1 MSRPRNNNKSR
12 YFRPKAS
19 ELAGGSYVFTP
30 GSGDVHL
37 DLGPLPGDLSVTIGG
52 RVQPGDRLTVTCYG
66 GGGATDPFFTINGS
80 VGGGPNIQIGK
91 FDFFG
96 VDFVGGV
103 AGDGETVNYICL
115 TPEILFN
122 NLP

>member
-1 MSRPRNNNKSR
+1 MSRPKNNNKSR
-12 YFRPKAS
+12 YFKPSSA
-19 ELAGGSYVFTP
+19 ELAGGVYIFTP

-37 DLGPLPGDLSVTIGG
+37 DLGPLPGDLTVTISGQG
-52 RVQPGDRLTVTCYG
+52 MEPGDRLTVTAYG
-66 GGGATDPFFTINGS
+66 GGGADKFFTINGA
-80 VGGGPNIQIGK
+80 VGGGPNIQLGA

-103 AGDGETVNYICL
+103 AGDGITPNYICL

>member
-1 MSRPRNNNKSR
+1 MSRRRNNNKAR
-12 YFRPKAS
+12 YFKPKAAD
-19 ELAGGSYVFTP
+19 LAGGSYVFNP

-37 DLGPLPGDLSVTIGG
+37 DLGPLAGDLSVTIGG
-52 RVQPGDRLTVTCYG
+52 QFAQPGDRLTVTCYG
-66 GGGATDPFFTINGS
+66 GGGVDKFFTINGA
-80 VGGGPNIQIGK
+80 VGGGPNIQLGA

-96 VDFVGGV
+96 VDFVVGV
-103 AGDGETVNYICL
+103 AGDGVTPNYICL